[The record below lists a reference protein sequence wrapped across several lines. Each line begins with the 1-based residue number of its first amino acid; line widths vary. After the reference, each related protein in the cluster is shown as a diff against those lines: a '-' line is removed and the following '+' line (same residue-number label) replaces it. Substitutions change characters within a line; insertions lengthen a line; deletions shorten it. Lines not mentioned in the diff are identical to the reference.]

1 MRRNRV
7 SPGPARAALLFGLTL
22 AWGSWAAAAPAGAAP
37 TGGSRPAAVAAGMDL
52 SADVVF
58 RALSLLGVPY
68 RWGGNTPE
76 DGLDCSGLVRL
87 VFEQTAGVSLPR
99 RSVEISQVGGDVPR
113 EALQPGDLVFFN
125 TLRYAFSH
133 VGIYIGNGQFVH
145 APSRGKPVRVD
156 SLAAS
161 YWTRRF
167 DGARR
172 LLDAPAHAWAPGVA
186 QGTTAGQPGAAPRT
200 DGVAGGAL
208 LASVLADLEASPPP
222 GASRAS
228 PATAAAVRGPTP
240 AATRPNAR
248 ARSVER
254 RQPVTSVAARSAATG
269 LAAATPRTRDGTLYV
284 N

>member
-1 MRRNRV
+1 M
-7 SPGPARAALLFGLTL
+7 FGLTL
-22 AWGSWAAAAPAGAAP
+22 AWGAWATAGPAWAAP
-37 TGGSRPAAVAAGMDL
+37 TGGSRSAAVAAGMDL

-76 DGLDCSGLVRL
+76 DGLDCSGLVKL
-87 VFEQTAGVSLPR
+87 VFEQTVGVSLPR

-156 SLAAS
+156 NLAAR
-161 YWTRRF
+161 YWTQRF

-172 LLDAPAHAWAPGVA
+172 LLDAPTHASAPGVA
-186 QGTTAGQPGAAPRT
+186 LGTTAGQPGAAPRT

-228 PATAAAVRGPTP
+228 PVTGAATRAPTP
-240 AATRPNAR
+240 TATLTATRPNAR

-269 LAAATPRTRDGTLYV
+269 LAAATPQTRDNLLYV